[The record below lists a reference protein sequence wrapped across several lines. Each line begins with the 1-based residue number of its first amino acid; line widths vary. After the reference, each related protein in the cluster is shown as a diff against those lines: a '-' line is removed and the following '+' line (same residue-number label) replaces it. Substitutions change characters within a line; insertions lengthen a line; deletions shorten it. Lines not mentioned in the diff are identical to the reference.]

1 MLTYGMAIALYQ
13 YRLRP
18 RRIAM
23 KELIRMFDNIWISVA
38 FAEAGEQETAR
49 KFMGPE
55 LSEAESAE
63 TCQAM

>member
-1 MLTYGMAIALYQ
+1 
-13 YRLRP
+13 
-18 RRIAM
+18 M